1 MARGVMGKRCP
12 TSQLSPIHS
21 LDDTL
26 TSTTGF
32 PGARH
37 WDTVNGKKVAAPD
50 FMASMLYNCH
60 QLEED
65 LEILGI
71 QTEVRDTVSCT
82 RRDSAG
88 FCQWRKGIL
97 NMLVH
102 RLRQKPDSTPTGE
115 SPQYKVFLEAIPPHH
130 NKTKDTTFF

>member
-1 MARGVMGKRCP
+1 MPNEIRQDGTRCDGE
-12 TSQLSPIHS
+12 TLSASQLSPIYS

-26 TSTTGF
+26 TSATGF
-32 PGARH
+32 PRARY

-71 QTEVRDTVSCT
+71 RH
-82 RRDSAG
+82 
-88 FCQWRKGIL
+88 K
-97 NMLVH
+97 
-102 RLRQKPDSTPTGE
+102 
-115 SPQYKVFLEAIPPHH
+115 
-130 NKTKDTTFF
+130 

>member
-1 MARGVMGKRCP
+1 MPNEIRQDGTRCDEEMLSA
-12 TSQLSPIHS
+12 SQLSPIHS

-26 TSTTGF
+26 TSATGF
-32 PGARH
+32 PGARY
-37 WDTVNGKKVAAPD
+37 WDTVKGKKVAAPD
-50 FMASMLYNCH
+50 FMASMLYNCY

-82 RRDSAG
+82 QRDSAG
-88 FCQWRKGIL
+88 FCRWRKGIL

-102 RLRQKPDSTPTGE
+102 SL
-115 SPQYKVFLEAIPPHH
+115 
-130 NKTKDTTFF
+130 